1 MRSLIESEHYSQCCL
16 KIESDA
22 PRLDQALRYVLFAIA
37 EGAEAFPAVPE
48 TPLRRVRTNDFPG
61 APALL
66 LFFAIDDDTQC
77 TLWSL
82 ELLPTPP
89 ELRAA
94 PPGVPLG

>member
-1 MRSLIESEHYSQCCL
+1 MRSLIEAEHYGECCA

-22 PRLDQALRYVLFAIA
+22 PRLDEALRYVLFAIA
-37 EGAEAFPAVPE
+37 ERAEEFPQIPA
-48 TPLRRVRTNDFPG
+48 TPLRRARTNHFPG

-66 LFFAIDDDTQC
+66 LFFSIDSEDQC

-89 ELRAA
+89 ELQAT
-94 PPGVPLG
+94 PPGEPLP